1 MAINYVLTLEAVS
14 VTFSKDTKSDTAVSM
29 ELPFVEFAVKPVLIL
44 EALSVFRKGQT
55 GEFSVDIMEI
65 VTPAMFY

>member
-44 EALSVFRKGQT
+44 ESVFRKGQT

>member
-44 EALSVFRKGQT
+44 ESVFCKGQT